1 MRLFILKAFFLCFF
15 LINQV
20 VARPRHSFLYKQLTL
35 RHIQQRKVP
44 FKKLKGHTSP
54 IFSIHITPDEKYIIT
69 ESSGNEARVWN
80 FQTGALINVFRNS
93 LLQQRA
99 IGHIPENHFI
109 LTGFN
114 TNVAKLWDIESGVCL
129 KELVGHKGSINT
141 VVLSPSGR
149 FVVTGSSDCS
159 ARIWEI
165 IHQDF
170 DEKYERLSKEQKN
183 MLTKLLKAKNPLR
196 ICKHHDKWKNYSDIP
211 DSLKLLVYDCFN
223 IKCGSSCPKEFSLD
237 LIA

>member
-1 MRLFILKAFFLCFF
+1 MKLFAFKAFFLCIFF
-15 LINQV
+15 IVLID
-20 VARPRHSFLYKQLTL
+20 ARPRHSFLYKQLTV

-44 FKKLKGHTSP
+44 FKVLKGHTSP
-54 IFSIHITPDEKYIIT
+54 LFSIHITPDEKYIIT

-80 FQTGALINVFRNS
+80 FQTGELINVFRDS
-93 LLQQRA
+93 ILQRA

-114 TNVAKLWDIESGVCL
+114 TNIAKVWDIESGVCL
-129 KELVGHKGSINT
+129 KELVGHAGSINT

-149 FVVTGSSDCS
+149 FIVTGSSDCS

-165 IHQDF
+165 ISQDF
-170 DEKYERLSKEQKN
+170 DEKYETLSKEQRT
-183 MLTKLLKAKNPLR
+183 MITKLLKAKNSLQ

-211 DSLKLLVYDCFN
+211 DSLKLLVHDCFK
-223 IKCGSSCPKEFSLD
+223 IKCGSSCPKESSLD
-237 LIA
+237 LIV